1 MTHPSPVS
9 LRGVVTLHVNGEG
22 AQVSAA
28 LHDTLLTV
36 LRDRLQL
43 TAAKRGCNQGVCGA
57 CTVLLGSRPVRGCLS
72 LALNCADQPVTT
84 IEGLA
89 QGRQLSPLQ
98 QAVVDTGA
106 VQCGFCIAGIL
117 VSATAL
123 LAANPRPSTDE
134 VRAALSGNLCRCSGY
149 RKIIDAVER
158 AAEAMAA

>member
-1 MTHPSPVS
+1 MSTMTI
-9 LRGVVTLHVNGEG
+9 NGK
-22 AQVSAA
+22 SAA
-28 LHDTLLTV
+28 LPDDRDALLV
-36 LRDRLQL
+36 DVVRDKLDL
-43 TAAKRGCNQGVCGA
+43 TGTKLVCGSGVCGA
-57 CTVLLGSRPVRGCLS
+57 CTVLLAGRPVRGCLS

-98 QAVVDTGA
+98 QAVVDSGA

-117 VSATAL
+117 LSATAL

-158 AAEAMAA
+158 AAAAMAA